1 MRDIPSWIGT
11 QVGDRVGLDV
21 GTVRDVYYDDVSA
34 QPSWLLVSSR
44 DRLVLV
50 PAQGALSWSTR
61 VIVPID
67 RELVETAPAL
77 TSQPPALAGEPLLRL
92 ARHYGVRVDP
102 CAACAPV
109 HVARAA

>member
-11 QVGDRVGLDV
+11 QVGDHVGLSV

-34 QPSWLLVSSR
+34 QPSWLLVSAR

-77 TSQPPALAGEPLLRL
+77 TSS
-92 ARHYGVRVDP
+92 
-102 CAACAPV
+102 
-109 HVARAA
+109 